1 MDDGA
6 IDLNRTPIHLGLG
19 ATAVVQDRFTGELA
33 WYEAYTA
40 RNAADGIE
48 GRLVTIHAFTSP
60 WPHWEMHPTGSE
72 VVLCTA
78 GKLTLHQELLDGTT
92 RTVTLLPGQA
102 VINTPGVWHTADT
115 DGATAVFIT
124 SGIGTQHRAR

>member
-6 IDLNRTPIHLGLG
+6 IDLEHTPIHLGLG
-19 ATAVVQDRFTGELA
+19 ATAVPQAPFTGELA
-33 WYEAYTA
+33 WYEAYSA
-40 RNAADGIE
+40 RNAADGNE
-48 GRLVTIHAFTSP
+48 GRLVTIHAFSSP
-60 WPHWEMHPTGSE
+60 WSHWEMHPTGAE

-78 GKLTLHQELLDGTT
+78 GRMTLHQELLDGTT

-102 VINTPGVWHTADT
+102 VINAPGVWHTADT

-124 SGIGTQHRAR
+124 SGLGTEHRAR